1 MVNCLLDLDN
11 NHRIL
16 ARLIFTFTLIR
27 FYAYFTK
34 IGRTNKSCNLNGWI
48 TGPRAAQVLSH
59 CRGRGVE
66 PRSFHF
72 VKKKRPILTFELHI
86 SEHMMSYDW
95 TGERTRR
102 MKMMRYAIA
111 IALALGLIAGAASW
125 TLQTI

>member
-1 MVNCLLDLDN
+1 MDN
-11 NHRIL
+11 GT
-16 ARLIFTFTLIR
+16 ARHPGSFTLQASR
-27 FYAYFTK
+27 
-34 IGRTNKSCNLNGWI
+34 
-48 TGPRAAQVLSH
+48 
-59 CRGRGVE
+59 RGT
-66 PRSFHF
+66 RSFHF